1 MQLNLPEFNKANIL
15 VVGDV
20 MLDKYI
26 YGDTSRISP
35 EAPVP
40 VFSLVSEDIR
50 LGGAANVALNLS
62 NIGCN
67 VSLMGFIG
75 FDSESS
81 KILKILELE
90 KIDNRLIRLENF
102 STILKT
108 RLVSKSQQLL
118 RIDKEKKITNSESET
133 LLYEFKKIYK
143 NYDLILFSDYDKGAL
158 QSIQELI
165 LLCKD
170 SSIKVIVDPKQKDFK
185 KYSGVDLITPNLRE
199 FEMMVGHCRS
209 EEELRLNSEKLI
221 KDLSV
226 NALLVTRGEN
236 GVSLF
241 KNNGEYFS
249 YKALALDVFDV
260 TGAGDTLIAFTSAC
274 LAVGLSFKDS
284 IYLANIAAGK
294 AVNKFGTATVSVE
307 EIKEFLQNENY
318 DNCPIVSLSQLKII
332 IKKEKNAGNKIVMTN
347 GCFDILH
354 SGHTYY
360 LKEAKKLGDKLIVA
374 INSDDS
380 VKKLKGNNRPIN
392 NLIDRSKVI
401 SSLKCVD
408 WVIYFDELT
417 PESLIKELSPDI
429 LVKGGDYELSE
440 IVGSDYVLKNGG
452 EVKTISFK
460 EGFSSSKI
468 IKKIKKFN

>member
-1 MQLNLPEFNKANIL
+1 MNKANIL

-40 VFSLVSEDIR
+40 VFSLESEDIR

-75 FDSESS
+75 FDTESS

-118 RIDKEKKITNSESET
+118 RIDKEKKVTNSESEP

-170 SSIKVIVDPKQKDFK
+170 SNIKVIVDPKQKDFK
-185 KYSGVDLITPNLRE
+185 KYSGADLITPNLRE
-199 FEMMVGHCRS
+199 FEMMVGHCAN

-221 KDLSV
+221 KDLSL

-236 GVSLF
+236 GVSLL

-374 INSDDS
+374 INSDNS
-380 VKKLKGNNRPIN
+380 VKKLKGNNRPVN

-440 IVGSDYVLKNGG
+440 IVGSDHVLKNGG
-452 EVKTISFK
+452 EVKTITFK

-468 IKKIKKFN
+468 IKKIKDLIR

>member
-1 MQLNLPEFNKANIL
+1 M
-15 VVGDV
+15 
-20 MLDKYI
+20 
-26 YGDTSRISP
+26 
-35 EAPVP
+35 
-40 VFSLVSEDIR
+40 
-50 LGGAANVALNLS
+50 
-62 NIGCN
+62 
-67 VSLMGFIG
+67 
-75 FDSESS
+75 
-81 KILKILELE
+81 
-90 KIDNRLIRLENF
+90 
-102 STILKT
+102 
-108 RLVSKSQQLL
+108 
-118 RIDKEKKITNSESET
+118 
-133 LLYEFKKIYK
+133 
-143 NYDLILFSDYDKGAL
+143 

-199 FEMMVGHCRS
+199 FEMMVGHCAN

-221 KDLSV
+221 KDLSI

-236 GVSLF
+236 GVSLL

-274 LAVGLSFKDS
+274 LAVGLPFKDS

-307 EIKEFLQNENY
+307 EIKEFLQNEDNY
-318 DNCPIVSLSQLKII
+318 NCPIVSLSQLKII

-380 VKKLKGNNRPIN
+380 VKKLKGNNRPVN

-452 EVKTISFK
+452 EVKTITFK